1 MFGIHMTKPIIATS
15 LLLFAAVHGSTLA
28 ADSEPSMLHTM
39 LPGHYAIVGQM
50 PDGGEAYTGS
60 AQITLNEG
68 VLELTRTI
76 GTQTVS
82 GTGTVEHAKI
92 GEAEVVRLRW
102 PGHNAT
108 CLHRLDLDNYSRLSC
123 YWTPD
128 GQPPKQPGLE
138 AYFPTANWPQ
148 AATDKEPAS
157 SANEIMPGLQ
167 LTDETG
173 CYVTDGD
180 FVTPTIVLMTGAY
193 NRPSLDNG
201 EVLGIINTAIAAGCR
216 IDEADEMGMSP
227 LNAAILYNEPELVAL
242 FLRNGADPY
251 LKISSAKPSI
261 DQLNSFE
268 FLDLLGKSMPSI
280 DRKAVRRELLR
291 YKEK

>member
-1 MFGIHMTKPIIATS
+1 MTKPIIATT

-50 PDGGEAYTGS
+50 PDGGEAYAGS

-148 AATDKEPAS
+148 AATGKEPAS

-193 NRPSLDNG
+193 NRPALDNG

-268 FLDLLGKSMPSI
+268 FLELLGKSMPTI
-280 DRKAVRRELLR
+280 DRAISKRELWSYR
-291 YKEK
+291 EE

>member
-1 MFGIHMTKPIIATS
+1 MSGPILAV
-15 LLLFAAVHGSTLA
+15 LLLSLATAHNGAFAAEN
-28 ADSEPSMLHTM
+28 EPSMLHTM

-50 PDGGEAYTGS
+50 PDDGAAYAGS
-60 AQITLNEG
+60 AQIRLNEG
-68 VLELTRTI
+68 VLEITRTV

-82 GTGTVEHAKI
+82 ASGTVEQAQI

-102 PGHNAT
+102 PGHSAT
-108 CLHRLDLDNYSRLSC
+108 CLHRPDLDNYSRLSC

-128 GQPPKQPGLE
+128 GESPQKPGLE

-148 AATDKEPAS
+148 PSGTEHAS
-157 SANEIMPGLQ
+157 ADTSREIMPGLQ
-167 LTDETG
+167 LTDDTG
-173 CYVTDGD
+173 CYVSDGE

-193 NRPSLDNG
+193 NRPALDNG
-201 EVLGIINTAIAAGCR
+201 QVLGIINTAIAAGCR
-216 IDEADEMGMSP
+216 IDETDEMGMSP

-242 FLRNGADPY
+242 FLQNGADPY

-268 FLDLLGKSMPSI
+268 FLELLSKSMPAI
-280 DRKAVRRELLR
+280 DRKAARRELLR
-291 YKEK
+291 YKEE

>member
-1 MFGIHMTKPIIATS
+1 MTKPTIATI
-15 LLLFAAVHGSTLA
+15 LLFVIAAAQGSALA

-50 PDGGEAYTGS
+50 PDGGEAYAGS

-82 GTGTVEHAKI
+82 GTGTVDHAEI
-92 GEAEVVRLRW
+92 GEAEVVHFRW
-102 PGHNAT
+102 PGHSAT

-128 GQPPKQPGLE
+128 GQTPKQPGLE
-138 AYFPTANWPQ
+138 AYFSTANWPQ
-148 AATDKEPAS
+148 ATTKKESAS
-157 SANEIMPGLQ
+157 SANEIMPGLR

-173 CYVTDGD
+173 CYVTNGD

-193 NRPSLDNG
+193 NSPTLDND
-201 EVLGIINTAIAAGCR
+201 EVLDIMNTAIAAGCR

-227 LNAAILYNEPELVAL
+227 LNAAVLYNEPDLVTL

-251 LKISSAKPSI
+251 LKISSAKLSI

-268 FLDLLGKSMPSI
+268 FLELLSKSMPSI
-280 DRKAVRRELLR
+280 DRTTVKRALWS
-291 YKEK
+291 YKEE